1 MDRQG
6 LSRDQVVIQR
16 EKYGE
21 NRLPDRE
28 NKSIVRLILTI
39 ISEPMIFLLLAVVV
53 VYFFLGDWHET
64 VVLALS
70 VVGVVALEL
79 YQDSKTE
86 RALEALRSLS
96 APQCQVVRA
105 GEYVTIP
112 SVEVVVGDILIIGE
126 GSRVAA
132 DGKLIESSNV
142 AANESILTGE
152 SLPVEKT
159 TGGQVFSGTVITSGH
174 GLVEVTAVGEQTEMG
189 RIGVSLHEINPE
201 KTLLQK
207 EVGRVVRYIAAA
219 AVLLA
224 MLLTLLFWLLRGD
237 FLHGFLAGLTLS
249 IAILP
254 EEFPVVLSVF
264 MALGAWRLAKSNV
277 LARKNQTIETLGG
290 ATVLCTDKTGT
301 LTENRMAINQVI
313 AASGEEPSD
322 AQRNEIIAY
331 GVLASQKNPSD
342 PMEEAFLAATD
353 DLSAIY
359 NGMDIVKEY
368 PLDSHSFSVAQIWG
382 RGGEPEIIALKGA
395 PEEVFRLCRLPSE
408 QQRRLQE
415 IADDAAD
422 DGLRVL
428 ATAKAAA
435 KNIEPSRDDYRYEL
449 LGLVGLS
456 DPIRTEAK
464 DAVALAHRAGIKVI
478 MLTGD
483 HAETARR
490 IGREIGLNTE
500 QVVTGQ
506 EFLSM
511 NEKQQRELVK
521 TTEIYSRVAPN
532 VKLAII
538 SALKQNGEVVAMT
551 GDGVNDGP
559 ALKSAHIGIAMGQR
573 GTDVAREA
581 SSIVLLDDNF
591 ASIVQG
597 VRIGRRIFANLQK
610 AVMYIMIVHIPIAA
624 LSIAPVLLGWELIL
638 LPIHIVFFEFIID
651 PACTLVFE
659 GEPED
664 EDAMRQPPRRISQPL
679 FSRAV
684 VLESLAIGGLLA
696 LMAVLIHGG
705 MLGSGASSDQA
716 RAVTYLTII
725 LANIGMILAL
735 SGRKIIRL
743 AVKQRGKNALAIVVV
758 AASVALAAVYSLP
771 FLRNLFKIAPLSPA
785 EFGLAATA
793 AIIASLLAAIVRKL
807 WQ

>member
-1 MDRQG
+1 M
-6 LSRDQVVIQR
+6 
-16 EKYGE
+16 
-21 NRLPDRE
+21 
-28 NKSIVRLILTI
+28 
-39 ISEPMIFLLLAVVV
+39 
-53 VYFFLGDWHET
+53 
-64 VVLALS
+64 
-70 VVGVVALEL
+70 
-79 YQDSKTE
+79 
-86 RALEALRSLS
+86 
-96 APQCQVVRA
+96 
-105 GEYVTIP
+105 
-112 SVEVVVGDILIIGE
+112 
-126 GSRVAA
+126 
-132 DGKLIESSNV
+132 
-142 AANESILTGE
+142 
-152 SLPVEKT
+152 
-159 TGGQVFSGTVITSGH
+159 
-174 GLVEVTAVGEQTEMG
+174 
-189 RIGVSLHEINPE
+189 
-201 KTLLQK
+201 
-207 EVGRVVRYIAAA
+207 
-219 AVLLA
+219 VLL
-224 MLLTLLFWLLRGD
+224 
-237 FLHGFLAGLTLS
+237 
-249 IAILP
+249 
-254 EEFPVVLSVF
+254 VF

-359 NGMDIVKEY
+359 NGMDVVKEY

-382 RGGEPEIIALKGA
+382 RGA

-428 ATAKAAA
+428 AIAKAAA
-435 KNIEPSRDDYRYEL
+435 KNIELSRDGYQYEL

-456 DPIRTEAK
+456 DPIRAEAK
-464 DAVALAHRAGIKVI
+464 DAVALAHQAGIKVI

-664 EDAMRQPPRRISQPL
+664 EDTMRRPPRRISQSL

-725 LANIGMILAL
+725 LANIGMILSL

-771 FLRNLFKIAPLSPA
+771 FLRDLFKIAPLPPA

>member
-1 MDRQG
+1 M
-6 LSRDQVVIQR
+6 
-16 EKYGE
+16 
-21 NRLPDRE
+21 
-28 NKSIVRLILTI
+28 
-39 ISEPMIFLLLAVVV
+39 
-53 VYFFLGDWHET
+53 
-64 VVLALS
+64 
-70 VVGVVALEL
+70 
-79 YQDSKTE
+79 
-86 RALEALRSLS
+86 
-96 APQCQVVRA
+96 
-105 GEYVTIP
+105 
-112 SVEVVVGDILIIGE
+112 
-126 GSRVAA
+126 
-132 DGKLIESSNV
+132 
-142 AANESILTGE
+142 
-152 SLPVEKT
+152 
-159 TGGQVFSGTVITSGH
+159 
-174 GLVEVTAVGEQTEMG
+174 
-189 RIGVSLHEINPE
+189 
-201 KTLLQK
+201 
-207 EVGRVVRYIAAA
+207 
-219 AVLLA
+219 
-224 MLLTLLFWLLRGD
+224 
-237 FLHGFLAGLTLS
+237 
-249 IAILP
+249 
-254 EEFPVVLSVF
+254 
-264 MALGAWRLAKSNV
+264 
-277 LARKNQTIETLGG
+277 
-290 ATVLCTDKTGT
+290 
-301 LTENRMAINQVI
+301 
-313 AASGEEPSD
+313 
-322 AQRNEIIAY
+322 
-331 GVLASQKNPSD
+331 
-342 PMEEAFLAATD
+342 
-353 DLSAIY
+353 
-359 NGMDIVKEY
+359 
-368 PLDSHSFSVAQIWG
+368 
-382 RGGEPEIIALKGA
+382 
-395 PEEVFRLCRLPSE
+395 PSE

-428 ATAKAAA
+428 AIAKAAA
-435 KNIEPSRDDYRYEL
+435 KSIAPSRDGYQYEL

-464 DAVALAHRAGIKVI
+464 GAVALAHRAGIKVI

-483 HAETARR
+483 HTETARR

-511 NEKQQRELVK
+511 SEKQQRELVK

-538 SALKQNGEVVAMT
+538 TALKQNGEVVAMT

-624 LSIAPVLLGWELIL
+624 LSVAPVLLGWELIL

-664 EDAMRQPPRRISQPL
+664 EDTMRRPPRRISQPL

-696 LMAVLIHGG
+696 LMAILIHGG

-735 SGRKIIRL
+735 SGRKIILL
-743 AVKQRGKNALAIVVV
+743 AIQQRGKNALAIVVV

-807 WQ
+807 WK

>member
-1 MDRQG
+1 MGRQG
-6 LSRDQVVIQR
+6 LLRDQVVIQR

-28 NKSIVRLILTI
+28 NKSIIRLILVI
-39 ISEPMIFLLLAVVV
+39 ITEPMIFLLLAVVA

-70 VVGVVALEL
+70 VVGVVTLEL

-112 SVEVVVGDILIIGE
+112 SVEVVVGDILVVGE

-159 TGGQVFSGTVITSGH
+159 AGNQVFSGTVITSGH

-189 RIGVSLHEINPE
+189 RIGVSLHEIKPE

-207 EVGRVVRYIAAA
+207 EVGRVVRYIAVA

-224 MLLTLLFWLLRGD
+224 MLLTLLFWLLRGN

-313 AASGEEPSD
+313 TASGEEPSD

-331 GVLASQKNPSD
+331 GILASQKNPSD

-368 PLDSHSFSVAQIWG
+368 PLDDQSFSVAQIWG
-382 RGGEPEIIALKGA
+382 RSGKPEIIALKGA

-428 ATAKAAA
+428 AIAKAVA
-435 KNIEPSRDDYRYEL
+435 KNIEPSRDGYQYEL

-483 HAETARR
+483 HTETARR

-506 EFLSM
+506 EM

-538 SALKQNGEVVAMT
+538 TALKQNGEVVAMT

-696 LMAVLIHGG
+696 LMAILIHGG

-743 AVKQRGKNALAIVVV
+743 TVKQRGKNALAIVVV
-758 AASVALAAVYSLP
+758 TASVALAAVYSLP

-793 AIIASLLAAIVRKL
+793 AIFASLLAAIVRKL

>member
-159 TGGQVFSGTVITSGH
+159 AGGQVFSGTVITSGH

-189 RIGVSLHEINPE
+189 RIGMSLHEIKPE

-207 EVGRVVRYIAAA
+207 EVGRVVRYIAVA

-301 LTENRMAINQVI
+301 LTENRMAITQVI
-313 AASGEEPSD
+313 AISGEEPND

-331 GVLASQKNPSD
+331 GILASQKKSIRPD
-342 PMEEAFLAATD
+342 
-353 DLSAIY
+353 
-359 NGMDIVKEY
+359 
-368 PLDSHSFSVAQIWG
+368 G
-382 RGGEPEIIALKGA
+382 RG
-395 PEEVFRLCRLPSE
+395 
-408 QQRRLQE
+408 
-415 IADDAAD
+415 
-422 DGLRVL
+422 VL
-428 ATAKAAA
+428 
-435 KNIEPSRDDYRYEL
+435 
-449 LGLVGLS
+449 GG
-456 DPIRTEAK
+456 
-464 DAVALAHRAGIKVI
+464 
-478 MLTGD
+478 
-483 HAETARR
+483 
-490 IGREIGLNTE
+490 GR
-500 QVVTGQ
+500 
-506 EFLSM
+506 
-511 NEKQQRELVK
+511 
-521 TTEIYSRVAPN
+521 
-532 VKLAII
+532 
-538 SALKQNGEVVAMT
+538 
-551 GDGVNDGP
+551 
-559 ALKSAHIGIAMGQR
+559 
-573 GTDVAREA
+573 
-581 SSIVLLDDNF
+581 
-591 ASIVQG
+591 
-597 VRIGRRIFANLQK
+597 
-610 AVMYIMIVHIPIAA
+610 
-624 LSIAPVLLGWELIL
+624 
-638 LPIHIVFFEFIID
+638 
-651 PACTLVFE
+651 
-659 GEPED
+659 
-664 EDAMRQPPRRISQPL
+664 
-679 FSRAV
+679 
-684 VLESLAIGGLLA
+684 
-696 LMAVLIHGG
+696 
-705 MLGSGASSDQA
+705 
-716 RAVTYLTII
+716 
-725 LANIGMILAL
+725 
-735 SGRKIIRL
+735 
-743 AVKQRGKNALAIVVV
+743 
-758 AASVALAAVYSLP
+758 
-771 FLRNLFKIAPLSPA
+771 
-785 EFGLAATA
+785 
-793 AIIASLLAAIVRKL
+793 
-807 WQ
+807 